1 MSIKSICVYC
11 GSSIGGLD
19 AYANAAKALA
29 QQLVAKDMAL
39 VYGGG
44 NVGLMG
50 VVADEVLRLGGHVT
64 GVIPQAL
71 MDKEV
76 GHTGLSKLHIVK
88 NMHERK
94 AMMAELSD
102 GFIAMPG
109 GVGTLEEL
117 FEVFTWAQLGFH
129 QKPLGVLNVHGFYD
143 SLLAFLSQTVQAGF
157 LKSEHLDILF
167 NDADPA
173 KLLKHFEQ
181 YRPLHVNKWLQK
193 DDL

>member
-1 MSIKSICVYC
+1 MSVKAICVYC
-11 GSSIGGLD
+11 GSSAG
-19 AYANAAKALA
+19 ASATYAEAAKGLA
-29 QQLVAKDMAL
+29 HALVAKGIAL

-50 VVADEVLRLGGHVT
+50 IVADEVLRLGGEVT
-64 GVIPQAL
+64 GVIPRAL

-76 GHTGLSKLHIVK
+76 GHTGLKRLHVVA

-94 AMMAELSD
+94 SMMAELAD

-129 QKPLGVLNVHGFYD
+129 EKPLGVLNVDGYYD
-143 SLLAFLSQTVQAGF
+143 GLLAFLRQTVQAGF
-157 LKSEHLDILF
+157 LKAEHLDILF
-167 NDADPA
+167 NESDPA
-173 KLLKHFEQ
+173 LLLRHFQQ
-181 YRPLHVNKWLQK
+181 YRPLHLNKWIK
-193 DDL
+193 KEDL